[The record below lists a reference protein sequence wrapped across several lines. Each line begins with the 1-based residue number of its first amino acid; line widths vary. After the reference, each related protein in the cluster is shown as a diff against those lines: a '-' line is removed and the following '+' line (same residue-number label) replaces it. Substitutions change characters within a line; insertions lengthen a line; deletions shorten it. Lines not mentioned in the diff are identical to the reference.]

1 MENNSIVAENAN
13 YKLSENSKSF
23 KESFSGRYGHESI
36 TKDLIK
42 NGSINHAIKIAILD
56 NTSLKETDVFPL
68 DKKGKKILLG
78 KTEIKQLFDK
88 QSKAVQANILDAFD
102 DIVGSKVLP
111 NFLTS
116 TGYVKDKIKNYKKSG
131 KKVKKTSGKKSDIN
145 LKDINPEIL
154 TLLSKLL
161 DKNG

>member
-1 MENNSIVAENAN
+1 MGKTPN

-23 KESFSGRYGHESI
+23 KASFGDRYGHESI
-36 TKDLIK
+36 DKSLIK

-68 DKKGKKILLG
+68 DKKGKKVLLG

-88 QSKAVQANILDAFD
+88 QSKDVQKNILDAFD
-102 DIVGSKVLP
+102 DIVNSKVVP

-116 TGYVKDKIKNYKKSG
+116 TGYVKEKIKNYKKSG
-131 KKVKKTSGKKSDIN
+131 KKAKKTAKKSEIN
-145 LKDINPEIL
+145 LSDINPEIL